1 MEVKTEPAGRLIDI
15 LSEAKKKPA
24 NIKVRK
30 VWADV
35 FDIEENDTGTIL
47 RMLAD
52 LIQLTFKT
60 KSQIKNVDNIDHDL
74 YLKPFIKIEV
84 MLSQINLDA
93 PWQSW
98 QQQIDE
104 PTIYG
109 LQFCSD
115 RLNREANFTSLK
127 SSEIDQIKKTLEELT
142 DRVSNSKL
150 ETPLKLLLVRNLES
164 LRQALI
170 AYKIK
175 GIDGIETELELNLGS
190 LILNKDKIKD
200 SADIQEPKSFI
211 QKYFNFLD
219 GINKTVSTA
228 KKVDQLTGN
237 GLSKLIG
244 VEC

>member
-1 MEVKTEPAGRLIDI
+1 MEVKTEPAGRLFDI
-15 LSEAKKKPA
+15 LNEAKKKPPA
-24 NIKVRK
+24 TKVRQ
-30 VWADV
+30 VWADI
-35 FDIEENDTGTIL
+35 FGIEAKDTGTIL

-52 LIQLTFKT
+52 LIQLTYKT
-60 KSQIKNVDNIDHDL
+60 KSQIQNVENIDHQL
-74 YLKPFIKIEV
+74 YLKPFIKIEA

-93 PWQSW
+93 QWQSW

-127 SSEIDQIKKTLEELT
+127 ASELDQIKKALEELT
-142 DRVSNSKL
+142 DSVSISQL
-150 ETPLKLLLVRNLES
+150 ETSLKLLLVRNLES

-190 LILNKDKIKD
+190 LFLNKDKIAA
-200 SADIQEPKSFI
+200 SADKTESKTFI
-211 QKYFNFLD
+211 KKYFKFLD

-228 KKVDQLTGN
+228 KQVDQLTGN
-237 GLSKLIG
+237 SLSKLIG
-244 VEC
+244 VE